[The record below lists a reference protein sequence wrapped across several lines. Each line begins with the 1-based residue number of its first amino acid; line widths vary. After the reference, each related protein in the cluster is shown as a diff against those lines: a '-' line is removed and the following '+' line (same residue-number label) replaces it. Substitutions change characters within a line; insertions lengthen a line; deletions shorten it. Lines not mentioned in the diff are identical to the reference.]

1 MNSIRRTLLLW
12 LTLGI
17 TVGIVIAAALVYL
30 QARKQ
35 ADELFD
41 YQMKQMMA
49 SLPVPT
55 VDTTGLLREFATEQ
69 QEDIVIQMWNNEGL
83 RIYRSHVNTSL
94 PQRAELGFTNVVT
107 NGETWRV
114 YSVQIGN
121 TIVQA
126 AQPTSARSAVAA
138 QTALQTAV
146 PLLLL
151 LPVLGI
157 LIWLTVGSSLGKV
170 IEVASEVA
178 KRGASSL
185 DPISERA
192 IPQEILPLTSS
203 LNGLLSRLRAAL
215 ETQRTF
221 IADAAHELKTPLT
234 ALKLQLQLAERAQT
248 AEERQSAFADL
259 NKGIERTNHL
269 VQQLLTLARQE
280 PGAADFALTELD
292 LAALARQ
299 TITEFATVA
308 NDRQI
313 DLGFIGAENV
323 MIAGD
328 AAAIHTMLINLIDNA
343 LRYSPSH
350 SKVDVNLLI
359 GDREVCLTVS
369 DKGPGIP
376 EVDLQRIF
384 DRFYRVPGS
393 QGAGSGLGLA
403 IVKQVADR
411 QGATIEI
418 VNTNPGLAVSVHF
431 VRYSTLL

>member
-1 MNSIRRTLLLW
+1 MNSIRRTLLIW

-17 TVGIVIAAALVYL
+17 TVGIVIAAALVYE

-49 SLPVPT
+49 SLPVPA
-55 VDTTGLLREFATEQ
+55 VDTTGLMREFATEQ

-83 RIYRSHVNTSL
+83 RIYRSHVNAIL
-94 PQRAELGFTNVVT
+94 PQRAELGFSNVVA

-114 YSVQIGN
+114 YSVQLGN

-138 QTALQTAV
+138 QTALRTAV

-151 LPVLGI
+151 LPILGM
-157 LIWLTVGSSLGKV
+157 LIWLTVGASLNKV
-170 IEVASEVA
+170 TDVASEVA
-178 KRGASSL
+178 KRDADSL
-185 DPISERA
+185 DPISERS

-203 LNGLLSRLRAAL
+203 LNGLLSRLRTAL
-215 ETQRTF
+215 EAQRRF

-248 AEERQSAFADL
+248 EEERRSAFSDV
-259 NKGIERTNHL
+259 NRGIERTTHL

-280 PGAADFALTELD
+280 PGAADLAMVELN
-292 LAALARQ
+292 LAAMARK
-299 TITEFATVA
+299 TITEFASVA
-308 NDRQI
+308 NDKQI
-313 DLGFIGAENV
+313 DLGFVGVENGL
-323 MIAGD
+323 IIGD
-328 AAAIHTMLINLIDNA
+328 AVAIHTMLINLIDNA
-343 LRYSPSH
+343 LRYGPSN
-350 SKVDVNLLI
+350 SKVDVAVTDLGQEI
-359 GDREVCLTVS
+359 GLTVS

-376 EVDLQRIF
+376 DIDLQRIF

-393 QGAGSGLGLA
+393 PGSGSGLGLA
-403 IVKQVADR
+403 IVKQIAG
-411 QGATIEI
+411 QHGASIEI
-418 VNTNPGLAVSVHF
+418 VNTHPGLVVAIRF
-431 VRYSTLL
+431 PLRPR

>member
-1 MNSIRRTLLLW
+1 MNSIRRTLLIW

-17 TVGIVIAAALVYL
+17 TVGIVIAAALVYE

-49 SLPVPT
+49 SLPVPA
-55 VDTTGLLREFATEQ
+55 VDTTGLMREFAPEQ

-83 RIYRSHVNTSL
+83 RIYRSHVNAIL
-94 PQRAELGFTNVVT
+94 PQRAELGFSNVVA

-114 YSVQIGN
+114 YSVQLGN

-138 QTALQTAV
+138 QTALRTAV

-151 LPVLGI
+151 LPILGM
-157 LIWLTVGSSLGKV
+157 LIWLTVGASLNKV
-170 IEVASEVA
+170 TDVASEVA
-178 KRGASSL
+178 KRDADSL
-185 DPISERA
+185 DPISERS

-203 LNGLLSRLRAAL
+203 LNGLLSRLRTAL
-215 ETQRTF
+215 EAQRRF

-248 AEERQSAFADL
+248 EEERRSAFSDV
-259 NKGIERTNHL
+259 NRGIERTTHL

-280 PGAADFALTELD
+280 PGAADLAMVELN
-292 LAALARQ
+292 LAAMARK
-299 TITEFATVA
+299 TITEFASVA
-308 NDRQI
+308 NDKQI
-313 DLGFIGAENV
+313 DLGFVGVENGL
-323 MIAGD
+323 IIGD
-328 AAAIHTMLINLIDNA
+328 AVAIHTMLINLIDNA
-343 LRYSPSH
+343 LRYGPSN
-350 SKVDVNLLI
+350 SKVDVAVTDLGQEI
-359 GDREVCLTVS
+359 GLTVS

-376 EVDLQRIF
+376 DIDLQRIF

-393 QGAGSGLGLA
+393 PGSGSGLGLA
-403 IVKQVADR
+403 IVKQIAG
-411 QGATIEI
+411 QHGASIEI
-418 VNTNPGLAVSVHF
+418 VNTPPGLVVAIRF
-431 VRYSTLL
+431 PLRPR